1 MLFAH
6 FFQIHFD
13 SSDMYDDEQLQ
24 GSLSGIEKQS
34 GVDDGFYAATD
45 SFSQG

>member
-6 FFQIHFD
+6 FSQIHLE
-13 SSDMYDDEQLQ
+13 SSDMDDVEQLQ